1 MGYPEPMGFFFF
13 NRHHVVQS
21 VTVYKAG
28 WGGVV
33 SAGAKNKVI
42 CGNLWIINQ
51 NGEMAQLQ
59 PLNTFSLPK
68 IV

>member
-33 SAGAKNKVI
+33 SAGAKKKVI
-42 CGNLWIINQ
+42 CGNL
-51 NGEMAQLQ
+51 
-59 PLNTFSLPK
+59 
-68 IV
+68 